1 MTFAQWRQRDAA
13 DGNRPVRKGNRSGG
27 KSRTLGELRQYLGDN
42 VPLFARALYNR
53 EQTPEV
59 HGNLDTEILR
69 LR

>member
-1 MTFAQWRQRDAA
+1 MTFAPWRQRDAA
-13 DGNRPVRKGNRSGG
+13 DSSRPVREGDRNGN